1 MRRRLAALLLAMVAA
16 LGLTVVA
23 PQPAAAADGP
33 IADGLQV
40 VCHVAGGPVGQVID
54 GLSGFFDDG
63 GQSLCDK
70 IGDKGAKAVDEAWK
84 GVWESVLGDVLKAG
98 MHVVRWVIEKVL
110 TVALMGPSVDL
121 SATGLFG
128 KNATLA
134 GMLMWL
140 GLVIA
145 AFGVMWQ
152 LAKMAITGQAKHA
165 GRAALGWVENLILSA
180 VGVALFALLLAAGD
194 ALTAGLVEAT
204 FQNDDTAVDRV
215 VAVMM
220 PTAISNP
227 VMVAGV
233 IVALLLVGFIQLVMV
248 FLRQSAIPIIC
259 LLLPVAGGGRTGGDA
274 TRQWAPKLITAGLVI
289 VAYKPILA
297 VIVCTGFSE
306 FGKAQTLAE
315 WLRGLATLVLGILA
329 PGPLTKIF
337 APFGAAVGGGL
348 ASGGMGSAMSA
359 AASFLGAKKAQGD
372 GGEGAPPTSAVSHA
386 QYVAQMMGSQNAQPD
401 DPPASGGGGLAQGQD
416 VSTHAGRGAAGVPGQ
431 RTGQSVEGGGGEGG
445 GESPADTSGTA
456 TTSGGEGTAG
466 TPKAPSSGTAPSPG
480 AATATTAV
488 GGAIVVLDGVNNVV
502 QGASGQMGEEG
513 I

>member
-1 MRRRLAALLLAMVAA
+1 MRRRIAGLFLALAAMLALA
-16 LGLTVVA
+16 VVA
-23 PQPAAAADGP
+23 PQPAAAE
-33 IADGLQV
+33 DGLIDDGIELMCMGGV
-40 VCHVAGGPVGQVID
+40 GPVGAIANGIS
-54 GLSGFFDDG
+54 GLLSD
-63 GQSLCDK
+63 QSFCGK
-70 IGDKGAKAVDEAWK
+70 IGDKGAEAANEAWDA
-84 GVWESVLGDVLKAG
+84 VWDSVLGDVIKAG
-98 MHVVRWVIEKVL
+98 MDVVKWIIKTVL
-110 TVALMGPSVDL
+110 TVALVGPSVDL

-194 ALTAGLVEAT
+194 ALTAGLVAET
-204 FQNDDTAVDRV
+204 FKDDGTGFNRV
-215 VAVMM
+215 VDVMM
-220 PTAISNP
+220 PVAISNP
-227 VMVAGV
+227 VMVTGV
-233 IVALLLVGFIQLVMV
+233 VLVLLLVGFIQLVMV

-259 LLLPVAGGGRTGGDA
+259 LLLPVAGGGRTGGDV

-297 VIVCTGFSE
+297 VIICTGFSE

-359 AASFLGAKKAQGD
+359 AASFLGAKKAKGD

-386 QYVAQMMGSQNAQPD
+386 QYVAQTMGSQNPPPD
-401 DPPASGGGGLAQGQD
+401 DPPPSGGGRPQGQD
-416 VSTHAGRGAAGVPGQ
+416 VSTHAGRTGAGVPGQ
-431 RTGQSVEGGGGEGG
+431 RTGQAPEGGGGEGG
-445 GESPADTSGTA
+445 ESTADPAGTA
-456 TTSGGEGTAG
+456 TTSGGEGAAG
-466 TPKAPSSGTAPSPG
+466 TPKAPSSGTSTTSG
-480 AATATTAV
+480 TASTAV
-488 GGAIVVLDGVNNVV
+488 GGGIVVLDGVNNVV
-502 QGASGQMGEEG
+502 QGASEQMGKEG

>member
-1 MRRRLAALLLAMVAA
+1 MRHRLAALLLAMVAA

-70 IGDKGAKAVDEAWK
+70 IGDKGAEAVSEAWK
-84 GVWESVLGDVLKAG
+84 GVWDSVLGDVIEAG
-98 MHVVRWVIEKVL
+98 MDVVKWVIEKVL
-110 TVALMGPSVDL
+110 TVALAGPSVDL

-165 GRAALGWVENLILSA
+165 SRAALGWVENLILSA
-180 VGVALFALLLAAGD
+180 VGVALFALLLTAGD
-194 ALTAGLVEAT
+194 ALTTGLVKET

-215 VAVMM
+215 VGVMM
-220 PTAISNP
+220 PAAISNP
-227 VMVAGV
+227 VMVAGIV
-233 IVALLLVGFIQLVMV
+233 VALLLVGFIQLVMV

-259 LLLPVAGGGRTGGDA
+259 LLLPVAGGGRTGGDV

-297 VIVCTGFSE
+297 IIICTGFSE

-337 APFGAAVGGGL
+337 APFGAAAGSGL
-348 ASGGMGSAMSA
+348 ASGGMGSAISA
-359 AASFLGAKKAQGD
+359 AASYLGAKKSKGD
-372 GGEGAPPTSAVSHA
+372 GGEGAPPATPMEHSKLVE
-386 QYVAQMMGSQNAQPD
+386 QTMGSQSSSTGPD
-401 DPPASGGGGLAQGQD
+401 SGEQTGQNPSGQ
-416 VSTHAGRGAAGVPGQ
+416 VARVPGQ
-431 RTGQSVEGGGGEGG
+431 PTGQSAEGGGGEGEG
-445 GESPADTSGTA
+445 GESTADTAGA
-456 TTSGGEGTAG
+456 APTSGGEGTAG
-466 TPKAPSSGTAPSPG
+466 TPKAPSSSTSPG
-480 AATATTAV
+480 AATVV
-488 GGAIVVLDGVNNVV
+488 GGGIVVLDGVNNVV
-502 QGASGQMGEEG
+502 QGASEQMGEEG